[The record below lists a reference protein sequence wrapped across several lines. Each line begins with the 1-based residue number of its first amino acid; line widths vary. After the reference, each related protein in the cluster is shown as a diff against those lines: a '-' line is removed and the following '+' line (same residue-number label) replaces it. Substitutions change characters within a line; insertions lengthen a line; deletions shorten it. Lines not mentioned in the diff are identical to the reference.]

1 MAKPVERGMN
11 RFYTVFGIVGVL
23 GLAAIG
29 YLALAG
35 QKPVSIPVDA
45 AILAA
50 DTAGFRGYLLG
61 SDSAPLE
68 ITEYAD
74 YQCPGCQQF
83 ETLQFP
89 QVKRQLIDT
98 GRIRWRYRDF
108 PLDQIHPNARLAAH
122 SAACANDQGK
132 YWEQHRLIY
141 QGQSEWSP
149 AGNPVPHFERYAQAA
164 GLNVAEYTACMT
176 AAKYAGRIQASH
188 DEAIRMNVGV
198 TPTFLIA
205 GRLYPGGMN
214 SDALKRLVDSLVPV
228 PPTP

>member
-1 MAKPVERGMN
+1 MAKPAERGMN
-11 RFYTVFGIVGVL
+11 RFYAVLGIVGVA
-23 GLAAIG
+23 GLAVIG
-29 YLALAG
+29 YLALG
-35 QKPVSIPVDA
+35 GGRSVSIPVDA

-68 ITEYAD
+68 VTEYAD

-89 QVKRQLIDT
+89 QVKRQLIET
-98 GRIRWRYRDF
+98 GRVRWRYRDF
-108 PLDQIHPNARLAAH
+108 PLDQIHPNARIAAH
-122 SAACANDQGK
+122 SAACANDQSK

-141 QGQSEWSP
+141 EGQAEWSP
-149 AGNPVPHFERYAQAA
+149 QGNPAGTFERYAQRA
-164 GLNVAEYTACMT
+164 GLNLAEYKACM
-176 AAKYAGRIQASH
+176 AEAKYAGRIQASH
-188 DEAIRMNVGV
+188 DEALKMNVGV

-214 SDALKRLVDSLVPV
+214 SDALKRLVDSLAPV
-228 PPTP
+228 APTP

>member
-11 RFYTVFGIVGVL
+11 RFYTVFAVVGVI

-29 YLALAG
+29 YLAMRGGA
-35 QKPVSIPVDA
+35 PISVPVDA

-61 SDSAPLE
+61 SDSAPVE

-89 QVKRQLIDT
+89 AVKRQLIET
-98 GRIRWRYRDF
+98 GRVRWRYRDF

-141 QGQSEWSP
+141 EGQSEWSP
-149 AGNPVPHFERYAQAA
+149 ERNPVPIYQRYAQSL
-164 GLNVAEYTACMT
+164 GLNMGEYDACMT
-176 AAKYAGRIQASH
+176 SVKYGGRIQASH
-188 DEAIRMNVGV
+188 DEALRMNVGV

-214 SDALKRLVDSLVPV
+214 SDALKRLVDSLAPV
-228 PPTP
+228 SPTP

>member
-11 RFYTVFGIVGVL
+11 RFYTLFGIVGVIGL
-23 GLAAIG
+23 GAIG
-29 YLALAG
+29 YLAMRSG
-35 QKPVSIPVDA
+35 KPISVPVDA

-50 DTAGFRGYLLG
+50 DTAGFRGYILG

-68 ITEYAD
+68 VTEYAD

-89 QVKRQLIDT
+89 QVRRQLIET
-98 GRIRWRYRDF
+98 GRVRWRYRDF

-122 SAACANDQGK
+122 SAACANDQSK

-141 QGQSEWSP
+141 EGQSEWSP
-149 AGNPVPHFERYAQAA
+149 EGNPVPIFERYAQQL
-164 GLNVAEYTACMT
+164 GLNMAEYNSCMT
-176 AAKYAGRIQASH
+176 DVKYGGRIQASH

-214 SDALKRLVDSLVPV
+214 SDALKRLVDSLAPV
-228 PPTP
+228 SPTP

>member
-11 RFYTVFGIVGVL
+11 RFYTVFGIVGVG

-29 YLALAG
+29 FLALRG
-35 QKPVSIPVDA
+35 KNTVSIPVDA

-50 DTAGFRGYLLG
+50 DTAGFRGYVLG

-89 QVKRQLIDT
+89 TVKRQLIET
-98 GRIRWRYRDF
+98 GRVRWRYRDF
-108 PLDQIHPNARLAAH
+108 PLDQIHPNARIAAH
-122 SAACANDQGK
+122 AAACANDQGK
-132 YWEQHRLIY
+132 YWEQHGLIY
-141 QGQSEWSP
+141 EGQSDWSP
-149 AGNPVPHFERYAQAA
+149 AGNPAPIFERYAQQA
-164 GLNVAEYTACMT
+164 GLNVAEYDACMT
-176 AAKYAGRIQASH
+176 GAKYAGRIQASH
-188 DEAIRMNVGV
+188 AEALLMNVGV

-214 SDALKRLVDSLVPV
+214 SDALKRLVDSLAPV

>member
-1 MAKPVERGMN
+1 MAKPVERGVN

-23 GLAAIG
+23 GVAAIG
-29 YLALAG
+29 YLALRSG
-35 QKPVSIPVDA
+35 TPISVPVDA

-50 DTAGFRGYLLG
+50 DTAGFRGYVLG
-61 SDSAPLE
+61 SDSAPIE
-68 ITEYAD
+68 VTEYAD

-89 QVKRQLIDT
+89 QVRRQLIET
-98 GRIRWRYRDF
+98 GRVRWRYRDF

-122 SAACANDQGK
+122 SAACADDQGK

-141 QGQSEWSP
+141 EGQSEWS
-149 AGNPVPHFERYAQAA
+149 GERNPVPIYQRYAQQA
-164 GLNVAEYTACMT
+164 GLDLAQYNGCMT
-176 AAKYAGRIQASH
+176 EVKYKGRIQASH

-214 SDALKRLVDSLVPV
+214 SDALKRLVDSLAPV
-228 PPTP
+228 SPTP